1 MKIAVIIP
9 KLANQGPVI
18 VAKDILD
25 NLQNLFELVD
35 VYYFDEIEPEIN
47 LNYNLYKIS
56 LFEKIDFEKY
66 DVVHSHMLRP
76 DFYVWLHRKKRH
88 SKILFVTT
96 LHQNIY
102 SHFKGYYNVLIAYVF
117 EKLWL
122 KFLTKQDAVI
132 TLTNEMN
139 RFYSNKTK
147 LNLKTIYNGRNLN
160 AEIIPLPVEED
171 LKLIN
176 DLKLKYKIIGSHCL
190 LSKRKG
196 IHQTIESLVGLK
208 DFAFVIVG
216 DGHEM
221 SNLKLLAKKLRVYDR
236 CLFLGYKSDAISYLP
251 FFDLYIMSSY
261 SEGFPLGLLE
271 AGLVKLPVVCS
282 DIPIFRELFSENEV
296 CFYELDNIKSLEE
309 SIKFCVKSKSEFS
322 ISLNKKIVEKYS
334 INEMSKNYFQLYQ
347 QNL

>member
-1 MKIAVIIP
+1 MKIAVIVP
-9 KLANQGPVI
+9 KLANTGPVI

-25 NLQNLFELVD
+25 NLKNSFEVVD
-35 VYYFDEIEPEIN
+35 IYYFDDIEQEIT
-47 LNYNLYKIS
+47 LNYNLHKIS
-56 LFEKIDFEKY
+56 LFKKIDFEQY

-76 DFYVWLHRKKRH
+76 DFFVWLHRKKKN
-88 SKILFVTT
+88 SKTLFVTT

-102 SHFKGYYNVLIAYVF
+102 SHFKGYYNILIAIVF

-122 KFLTKQDAVI
+122 HFLKKQDVVI

-139 RFYSNKTK
+139 RFYKSKTK

-160 AEIIPLPVEED
+160 SEMVLRPAEED
-171 LKLIN
+171 LKLLKN
-176 DLKLKYKIIGSHCL
+176 LKLKYKIIGSHCL

-208 DFAFVIVG
+208 DFAFVIIG

-221 SNLKLLAKKLRVYDR
+221 SNLKFLAKKLMVEDR

-251 FFDLYIMSSY
+251 FFDLYVMSSY

-271 AGLVKLPVVCS
+271 AGLMNLPVVCS
-282 DIPIFRELFSENEV
+282 DIPIFRELFCEKEV
-296 CFYELDNIKSLEE
+296 CFYELENIKSLEE
-309 SIKFCVKSKSEFS
+309 SIRKCYNGKIEFA
-322 ISLNKKIVEKYS
+322 ISLNKKISDKYS
-334 INEMSKNYFQLYQ
+334 IDEMAKNYLELFKNIQ
-347 QNL
+347 